1 MSDYQTNAG
10 VPVAAR
16 VTGNRDLLTSTHLM
30 KWAAQ
35 GKIFEAGQG
44 LQTVAVDSQAE
55 STVDPDDVKATF
67 ALVAPTATSPLI
79 IPIMFR
85 LCTEVQGTAATDSH
99 IIFTKAAEDCAT
111 DLIFSTSR
119 AMISIQNMNKGKPH
133 TPQASALYGEAVT
146 FLLTVSALVD
156 ADNVL
161 YDLTAMAINNVSAP
175 LTGATQQVQWNF
187 LADGAPHIMAAGS
200 AMIFYISSAGG
211 DAKIHQ
217 YMQWAEVTEEDL
229 V

>member
-44 LQTVAVDSQAE
+44 LQTVGVDSQGE
-55 STVDPDDVKATF
+55 PTVDPDATLATF

-79 IPIMFR
+79 IPIMLR
-85 LCTEVQGTAATDSH
+85 ICTEVQGTAATDSH

-111 DLIFSTSR
+111 DLVLSGR
-119 AMISIQNMNKGKPH
+119 AMISIQNMNKGKSH
-133 TPQASALYGEAVT
+133 TPQASALYGVVST
-146 FLLTVSALVD
+146 FALTVSTLVD

-161 YDLTAMAINNVSAP
+161 YDLTAMAINNVTAP
-175 LTGATQQVQWNF
+175 LTGASQQVQWNF

-211 DAKIHQ
+211 DAKVHQ